1 MKNIKYII
9 LIGLL
14 IIGCAKEKGDSQ
26 TDVPAQISTA
36 NTISLTPQQI
46 ETIKLEIGHMD
57 KRNLSNT
64 IQANGYLDVPPQNK
78 AVISPMITGYVRKIN
93 FLVGDEIKKGQ
104 VMAELESMEFI
115 DLQQKYIE
123 LKSQLV
129 FLEDDY
135 NRQKLLRD
143 QDAVSRKKYLMAEVE
158 YNTAVTILNGI
169 QSKLSLLG
177 LNLDKLKQG
186 DIQSRFAL
194 RAPISGSV
202 NKLEVAIGQH
212 VNPNEEIYEI
222 VNIDHLHLELSV
234 FERDV
239 IKVKKDQNVRIKIS
253 GIDNQ
258 EFTGK
263 VFLVGNDLSEDKR
276 SLNGHV
282 HLENEEGP
290 FTVGMY
296 ANATIAVSD
305 HQTYTLPTTAL
316 VVEDN
321 HEFVFKKVSSSSN
334 GVTFMKVP
342 VRTGIEA
349 SGLVEMVEMDELIPE
364 DEIVIKGA
372 FYLLNAFTDG
382 ENSL

>member
-9 LIGLL
+9 LSGLL
-14 IIGCAKEKGDSQ
+14 IIGCGKEKGDSQ
-26 TDVPAQISTA
+26 DVPAQTTTV
-36 NTISLTPQQI
+36 NTITLTPEQI
-46 ETIKLEIGHMD
+46 ETINLKIGYMEKH
-57 KRNLSNT
+57 NLSNT

-78 AVISPMITGYVRKIN
+78 AVISPMITGYVRKVN
-93 FLVGDEIKKGQ
+93 FLVGDDVKKGQ

-158 YNTAVTILNGI
+158 YNTAITVLNGI

-186 DIQSRFAL
+186 EIQSRFAL

-212 VNPNEEIYEI
+212 LNPDEEIYEI
-222 VNIDHLHLELSV
+222 VNIDHLHVELNV
-234 FERDV
+234 FEKDV
-239 IKVKKDQNVRIKIS
+239 TKVKKDQNVRIKIS

-276 SLNGHV
+276 SINVHV
-282 HLENEEGP
+282 HLDDEEGP

-296 ANATIAVSD
+296 ANAIIEVSGL
-305 HQTYTLPTTAL
+305 QTYTLPPTAL
-316 VVEDN
+316 VVEDDQ
-321 HEFVFKKVSSSSN
+321 EFVFKKVSSN
-334 GVTFMKVP
+334 TDGVTFEKVA
-342 VRTGIEA
+342 VKTGIEA
-349 SGLVEMVEMDELIPE
+349 SGLVEIVDMDMLIPE

-372 FYLLNAFTDG
+372 FYLLNAFSSG
-382 ENSL
+382 EN

>member
-9 LIGLL
+9 LSGLL
-14 IIGCAKEKGDSQ
+14 IIGCAKEKRDSQ
-26 TDVPAQISTA
+26 TDVPAQLSTS
-36 NTISLTPQQI
+36 NTITLTPQQV

-57 KRNLSNT
+57 QRNLSNT

-93 FLVGDEIKKGQ
+93 FLVGDEVKKGQ

-158 YNTAVTILNGI
+158 YNTAVAIMNGI

-177 LNLDKLKQG
+177 LNPDKLKQG
-186 DIQSRFAL
+186 EIQSRFAL

-202 NKLEVAIGQH
+202 NKLNVQIGKYVDPQ
-212 VNPNEEIYEI
+212 EEIYEI
-222 VNIDHLHLELSV
+222 VNTDHLHLELNV
-234 FERDV
+234 YQKDV
-239 IKVKKDQNVRIKIS
+239 PKVKKGQKVRFNIS
-253 GIDNQ
+253 SLGNK
-258 EFTGK
+258 EFNGE
-263 VFLVGNDLSEDKR
+263 VFLVGKDLSEEKR
-276 SLNGHV
+276 SINVHV
-282 HLENEEGP
+282 HFDDDVAD

-296 ANATIAVSD
+296 GTASVIIEENPM
-305 HQTYTLPTTAL
+305 YTLPVTA
-316 VVEDN
+316 VVVDGN
-321 HEFVFKKVSSSSN
+321 AKYVFKKSN
-334 GVTFMKVP
+334 TAENKSTFQKVEIT
-342 VRTGIEA
+342 TGLE
-349 SGLVEMVEMDELIPE
+349 SDGFLELTSMSELTLE
-364 DEIVIKGA
+364 DEIVTDGA
-372 FYLLNAFTDG
+372 FYLLNAFS
-382 ENSL
+382 ESE